1 MLARAG
7 SRAGLSREAAGA
19 QCCSHRRALPR
30 RGRCPAPSGPLQD
43 ARGLPLTRGG
53 VSCSRAAVREGRCQ
67 PPLSHPRCAGRRQ
80 EGLDS
85 APGVP
90 FPLQSSPCHCGEA
103 WPSLPE
109 SQPVPPGD
117 ASAASLSLENAVER
131 CAFSVA
137 FLRTWAHWLSHHCS
151 GLMARYSNHWELYRS
166 PVIMNYFQRMEISN
180 RLKPNFSSNP
190 RSSTSQTC

>member
-1 MLARAG
+1 MLQPQAG
-7 SRAGLSREAAGA
+7 SASEGPLPGALWPSPGRARPPPH
-19 QCCSHRRALPR
+19 Q
-30 RGRCPAPSGPLQD
+30 GRCELQQSGCP
-43 ARGLPLTRGG
+43 G
-53 VSCSRAAVREGRCQ
+53 GRCQ
-67 PPLSHPRCAGRRQ
+67 PPLSPPPPRCAGRRQ
-80 EGLDS
+80 EGRDS

-90 FPLQSSPCHCGEA
+90 FPLQSSPCH
-103 WPSLPE
+103 SLPE

-166 PVIMNYFQRMEISN
+166 PVIMNYFQRLEISN

>member
-19 QCCSHRRALPR
+19 QCCSHRQALPR
-30 RGRCPAPSGPLQD
+30 RGHCPVPSGPLQD

-53 VSCSRAAVREGRCQ
+53 VSCSRAAVLEGAASRPSA
-67 PPLSHPRCAGRRQ
+67 PPPPHPRCAGRRQ
-80 EGLDS
+80 EGRDS

-90 FPLQSSPCHCGEA
+90 FPLQSSPCH
-103 WPSLPE
+103 SLPE

-166 PVIMNYFQRMEISN
+166 PVIMNYFQRLEISN